1 MTIWSSQLRHNF
13 FNHALFSCVK
23 QEIGRIKGCIL
34 CMWHFVLA
42 QTLQC
47 LLWFSTESR
56 SSDYP
61 GLSPSALHPE
71 TQRNRMISWGALGK
85 VPFWQVWKLEKM
97 GKTWEAKNLQP
108 NIFTYQTCTFR
119 TLPAGTWSQSFP
131 SSAACLEIVKKLKTA
146 SLSHPTCLVIPAFPD
161 SMPNTYLTLL
171 WLL

>member
-1 MTIWSSQLRHNF
+1 MSNKKLVELKAVF
-13 FNHALFSCVK
+13 CAV
-23 QEIGRIKGCIL
+23 
-34 CMWHFVLA
+34 WHFVLA

-47 LLWFSTESR
+47 LLWFSTDSR

-85 VPFWQVWKLEKM
+85 VPFWQVWKLGKM
-97 GKTWEAKNLQP
+97 HKTWEAKNLQP
-108 NIFTYQTCTFR
+108 NIFTYQTSTFR
-119 TLPAGTWSQSFP
+119 TLAAGPWSQSFP
-131 SSAACLEIVKKLKTA
+131 SFTACLEIVKKLKTA